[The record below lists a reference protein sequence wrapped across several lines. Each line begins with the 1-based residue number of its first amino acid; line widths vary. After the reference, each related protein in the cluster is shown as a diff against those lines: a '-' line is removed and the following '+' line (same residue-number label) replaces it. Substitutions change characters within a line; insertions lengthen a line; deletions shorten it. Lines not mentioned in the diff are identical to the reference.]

1 MEVNY
6 TDEEWKA
13 FVAQNN
19 NDLSTEYKKS
29 E

>member
-6 TDEEWKA
+6 TDDEWTA
-13 FVAQNN
+13 FVSQNN
-19 NDLSTEYKKS
+19 GDLATEYKKS